1 MFGFSQAKG
10 CVCENIKHDAT
21 WDDMFIRM
29 DLVALVV

>member
-10 CVCENIKHDAT
+10 CVCENIKL
-21 WDDMFIRM
+21 DMFIRM